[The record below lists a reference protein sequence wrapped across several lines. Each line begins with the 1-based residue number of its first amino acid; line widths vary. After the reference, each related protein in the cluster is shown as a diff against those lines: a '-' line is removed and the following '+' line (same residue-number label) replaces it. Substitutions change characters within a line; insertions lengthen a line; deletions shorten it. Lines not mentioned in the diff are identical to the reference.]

1 MRCGFLDSGNELD
14 TYGEL
19 GVFSGKYQTRPSL
32 PLTEQW
38 YLLSLE
44 SFSLFVGQSPHRF
57 AGNVDIVMFKFLAI
71 FVVELFRSYLA
82 LVILFLA

>member
-1 MRCGFLDSGNELD
+1 MLRERRTPEGLIRCGFVDSGNELD

-19 GVFSGKYQTRPSL
+19 GVFPGKYQTRPSL

-44 SFSLFVGQSPHRF
+44 IFSLFVSQYSHRCD
-57 AGNVDIVMFKFLAI
+57 VL
-71 FVVELFRSYLA
+71 ETL
-82 LVILFLA
+82 IL